1 MHLNLEALTRSV
13 QSLRA
18 CLKLH
23 GRVIIAIPAKKPGI
37 DIQHRDEEGRL
48 FQLHRGQDLQSL
60 FVSNGFELIEQW
72 SNQDNIDETGIE
84 WLAQSYELTSSTASE

>member
-1 MHLNLEALTRSV
+1 MHLSQEALTESV
-13 QSLRA
+13 KSLRA
-18 CLKLH
+18 CLKLY

-37 DIQHRDEEGRL
+37 DPQHRDEEGRL

-84 WLAQSYELTSSTASE
+84 WLAQSYERTSFPAD